1 MRPHPT
7 VRCRRLAALVAAGVL
22 AALPAAAAPRPSKT
36 TAPAAPA
43 PGTVEEARRFIEATE
58 QRLLDLWI
66 AAERASWVQQTFI
79 TDDTEKLAA
88 EAKGR
93 VIAATLE
100 AAAEARRFESLAL
113 PEEVAR
119 KLRLL
124 KTSLSLVAPSD
135 PALRQ
140 ELTETVA
147 SLEGAYSKGTYCPE
161 GKPCLDL
168 NQISA
173 RMADSRDPQ
182 ELLDLWEGWHAIAPP
197 MREKYARFVALANAG
212 AREMGFADL
221 GALWRSGYDMPPDA
235 FAAEVD
241 RLWEQMKP
249 LYTSLHCYVRRKLQE
264 RYGETVVASGKPIP
278 AHLLGNM
285 WAQSWTN
292 IYDLVKPPVGDRGYD
307 LTAELRKRKVD
318 AKELVRYGERFFT
331 SLGFAPLP
339 PSFWERSL
347 FAKPPDRDVV
357 CHASAWDIDWKDD
370 LRLKMCVQVTEEDF
384 VTVHHELGHNI
395 YQRAYNRQPPLFA
408 DSAHDG
414 FHEGIGDAIALSA
427 TPSYLVKVGLLD
439 GLPPGDGDLGYL
451 MNTAL
456 EKVAFLPF
464 GLLVDQWRWKV
475 FSGEVPPSAYNEA
488 WWNLRRSIQGVAPPL
503 PRDEADFDP
512 GAKYHV
518 PANTPYTRYFLAGI
532 LQFQFHRA
540 LCREAGVKGPLHT
553 CSIYGNRKAGAK
565 LDAMLEMGKSRPW
578 PDALAALSGER
589 RMDAAAMLE
598 YFAPL
603 KAWLDEQNRGQVC
616 GW

>member
-1 MRPHPT
+1 MRPIPT
-7 VRCRRLAALVAAGVL
+7 VRLLAAAVLAAALVA
-22 AALPAAAAPRPSKT
+22 PSF
-36 TAPAAPA
+36 ASV
-43 PGTVEEARRFIEATE
+43 PGTVEEARRFIEVTE

-66 AAERASWVQQTFI
+66 AAERAAWVQSTYI

-88 EAKGR
+88 EARGR

-100 AAAEARRFESLAL
+100 AASEARRFEGLAL
-113 PEEVAR
+113 PEDVAR
-119 KLRLL
+119 KMRLL
-124 KTSLSLVAPSD
+124 KTSLSLVAPPD
-135 PALRQ
+135 PADRK
-140 ELTETVA
+140 ELTEIVA
-147 SLEGAYSKGTYCPE
+147 SMEGTYSKGRFCPE

-168 NQISA
+168 DQISA
-173 RMADSRDPQ
+173 RMAVSRDPQ

-197 MREKYARFVALANAG
+197 MRENYVRFVTLSNGG
-212 AREMGFADL
+212 ARALGFADS
-221 GALWRSGYDMPPDA
+221 GAMWRSGYDMPPDA

-241 RLWEQMKP
+241 RLWAQMKP
-249 LYTSLHCYVRRKLQE
+249 LYASLHCYVRRKLQE
-264 RYGETVVASGKPIP
+264 RYGEALVPPGKPIP

-292 IYDLVKPPVGDRGYD
+292 IYDLVKPPTGDRGYD
-307 LTAELRKRKVD
+307 LTAELRKRKID
-318 AKELVRYGERFFT
+318 GKELVRYGERFFT

-339 PSFWERSL
+339 ASFWERSL
-347 FAKPPDRDVV
+347 FARPSDRDVV
-357 CHASAWDIDWKDD
+357 CHASAWNIDWKDD
-370 LRLKMCVQVTEEDF
+370 LRLKMCVNISEEDF

-414 FHEGIGDAIALSA
+414 FHEGIGDAVALSA

-439 GLPPGDGDLGYL
+439 ALPRGEGDLGYL
-451 MNTAL
+451 LNMAL

-464 GLLVDQWRWKV
+464 GMVVDQWRWKV
-475 FSGEVPPSAYNEA
+475 FSGEVPPSGYNEA
-488 WWNLRRSIQGVAPPL
+488 WWKLREKIQGVAPPL
-503 PRDEADFDP
+503 PRDETDFDP

-540 LCREAGVKGPLHT
+540 LCREAGVTGPLHA
-553 CSIYGNRKAGAK
+553 CSVYGNRKAGDK
-565 LDAMLEMGKSRPW
+565 LGKMLAMGRSRPW
-578 PDALAALSGER
+578 PDALEALSGER
-589 RMDAAAMLE
+589 RMDATAMLD

-603 KAWLDEQNRGQVC
+603 QKWLDEQNRGQVC